1 MQPKGYKLDRMSEAN
16 TSLIFGKER
25 VINMLEIKEN
35 LYREID
41 EMDIYE
47 LLLLYNQIRLMKNIK
62 TKKKLERKETL
73 DLEEIHKLTSS
84 SKSDWAKSL
93 ISEREE
99 RI

>member
-1 MQPKGYKLDRMSEAN
+1 MSEAN

>member
-1 MQPKGYKLDRMSEAN
+1 
-16 TSLIFGKER
+16 
-25 VINMLEIKEN
+25 
-35 LYREID
+35 
-41 EMDIYE
+41 
-47 LLLLYNQIRLMKNIK
+47 MKNIK
-62 TKKKLERKETL
+62 TRRKLERKETL